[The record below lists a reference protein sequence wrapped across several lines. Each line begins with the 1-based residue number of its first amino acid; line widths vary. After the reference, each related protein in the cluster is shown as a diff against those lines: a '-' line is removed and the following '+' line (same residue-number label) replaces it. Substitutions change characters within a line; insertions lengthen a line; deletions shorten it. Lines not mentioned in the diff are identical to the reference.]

1 MLVVVIVAVAVAG
14 VDVGLE
20 TESSEADDVRLK
32 DRRAC
37 ANKLTAVRRVH
48 ASALVKVGQ
57 L

>member
-1 MLVVVIVAVAVAG
+1 LVVVIVAVAVAG

-37 ANKLTAVRRVH
+37 ANKLTAVRRDH